1 MERVFQSLHRQSAH
15 RANGESQSST
25 ISFWGIPEVWL
36 RFLLAVGGLALA
48 FAAAIFSTVSR
59 QAGNLWGTVILSS
72 LALLLATFVGLT
84 TVPYLTRRI
93 EIARVRNA
101 FEFEVTRVGIAY
113 FLAVLVIGVAAL
125 NTGNNLLYIVVA
137 AMLAAILVSGVV
149 SARALSGLELD
160 IRLPQ
165 HIFAGEA
172 APGRIILR
180 NRRRYLP
187 SCSVSVLAA
196 KEKKEKHWR
205 WMPSTFGFPPRRPP
219 EKQWIRFADRKFSR
233 VEIGNG
239 SQEEILTGAIYFP
252 YLAAGSTQGADLNFC
267 FARRGQFQRRGFRL
281 STRFPFA
288 FLEKTRGIP
297 SESEIVIYP
306 SVRPAGAL
314 AAIFPKITGEFESF
328 LRGEGA
334 ELHSIREGTAEDSS
348 RHVDWKATAKSGS
361 IKVREFNRDDD
372 QRLRIV
378 FDNPASGVLSAA
390 AYESMVRAAASLS
403 WHFAQRRVQ
412 LSFAAQGYDGN
423 PDLYAFLKYL
433 ALVGPQNPGP
443 QNLTSQKTNPRKMD
457 PQEQGNDQGQSLLS
471 SLAKSSAFNVVVT
484 TLERGQVPAELFS
497 CSHLI
502 FQRQF

>member
-1 MERVFQSLHRQSAH
+1 MFCLSVESRNLLLGLIRASLNPMERAFQSPH
-15 RANGESQSST
+15 RANGESQSAGS
-25 ISFWGIPEVWL
+25 SLWGIPEVWL
-36 RFLLAVGGLALA
+36 RFLLAVGGLVLA
-48 FAAAIFSTVSR
+48 FVAAIFSTVSR
-59 QAGNLWGTVILSS
+59 QAGNLWGTVILAT

-149 SARALSGLELD
+149 SARALAGLELD
-160 IRLPQ
+160 VRLPR

-172 APGRIILR
+172 APGRIVLK
-180 NRRRYLP
+180 NGRRLP

-196 KEKKEKHWR
+196 KEKKEKRWR

-233 VEIGNG
+233 VEVGEG
-239 SQEEILTGAIYFP
+239 RREDILAGAVYFP
-252 YLAAGSTQGADLNFC
+252 YVAAGSAQGSDLNFR
-267 FARRGQFQRRGFRL
+267 FAQRGQFQQRGFRL

-288 FLEKTRGIP
+288 FLEKTRSVP

-314 AAIFPKITGEFESF
+314 AAIFPKISGEFESF

-361 IKVREFNRDDD
+361 MKVREFNRDDE

-378 FDNPASGVLSAA
+378 FDNPTNGVLNAA
-390 AYESMVRAAASLS
+390 AYESMVQTVASLS
-403 WHFAQRRVQ
+403 WHFGQRRLQ
-412 LSFAAQGYDGN
+412 LSFVAQGYDGN

-433 ALVGPQNPGP
+433 ALVE
-443 QNLTSQKTNPRKMD
+443 PRSMD
-457 PQEQGNDQGQSLLS
+457 PLTPEKDHSESILS

-484 TLERGQVPAELFS
+484 ARERGQVPAELFS
-497 CSHLI
+497 CAHLI
-502 FQRQF
+502 FQR